1 MPNIE
6 FMPPVFAT
14 PFSSGVRVGS
24 ILYLSGQIGMLPDG
38 SLADG
43 FARQARQTM
52 QNISS
57 ALTEAGL
64 GMENIFKATV
74 MLSDMSRWQEFN
86 AVYLEFFA
94 ADRLPARS
102 AFGANG
108 LALGAHMEVECMAY
122 FD

>member
-1 MPNIE
+1 MSNIE
-6 FMPPVFAT
+6 FIPPIFAT
-14 PFSSGVRVGS
+14 PFSSGVRVGD

-43 FARQARQTM
+43 FADQARQTM

-57 ALTEAGL
+57 TLATAGL
-64 GMENIFKATV
+64 GMGNIFKATV
-74 MLSDMSRWQEFN
+74 MLDDMTRWQEFN
-86 AVYLEFFA
+86 AVYLEFFH

-102 AFGANG
+102 AFSTNG
-108 LALGAHMEVECMAY
+108 LALGAHLEVECMAY

>member
-1 MPNIE
+1 MSNIE

-14 PFSSGVRVGS
+14 PFSSGVRVGG

-43 FARQARQTM
+43 FANQARQTM
-52 QNISS
+52 HNIES
-57 ALTEAGL
+57 ALTAAGL

-74 MLSDMSRWQEFN
+74 MLNDMSRWQEFN

-94 ADRLPARS
+94 VDRLPARS